1 MNLTERTD
9 YAGMYLADSM
19 DSALIIVHFISA
31 PTWRFTSCLDDHH
44 CTGIDVPI
52 LRGAVFEVGICP
64 EVIAGTTADLEDD
77 VFLDYLTSLGV
88 HAHLHVTHSAL
99 PEDLAELAVLS
110 DQRCLSTSSFAT
122 FESVRASA

>member
-19 DSALIIVHFISA
+19 ESADILVLFISA
-31 PTWRFTSCLDDHH
+31 PAWRFASCLDDHH
-44 CTGIDVPI
+44 CTGIDVPL
-52 LRGAVFEVGICP
+52 LRGEQYEVGICP
-64 EVIAGTTADLEDD
+64 EVIATTTQDLEDD

-88 HAHLHVTHSAL
+88 HAHLHVTHAAL
-99 PEDLAELAVLS
+99 PDDLAELAVLAE
-110 DQRCLSTSSFAT
+110 QRGLSTSSFAT

>member
-19 DSALIIVHFISA
+19 DSALIIAHFLSA

-44 CTGIDVPI
+44 CTGIDIPL
-52 LRGAVFEVGICP
+52 LRGDQYEVGICP
-64 EVIAGTTADLEDD
+64 EVIAATTQDLEDD

-88 HAHLHVTHSAL
+88 HAHLHTTHAGL
-99 PEDLAELAVLS
+99 PDDLAELAVLS
-110 DQRCLSTSSFAT
+110 EQRGLSTYSFAVY
-122 FESVRASA
+122 ESVRASA